1 MDIRRRMMMSKVV
14 SSGGSGGTSGIN
26 IDDYL
31 TIEALENGLIAS
43 LSTNGFE
50 YCIDGDGN
58 WKTVAANVSTE
69 SINAG
74 QTMSLRCSNPTI
86 VATTGIGTFTISK
99 KCNLKGNCM
108 SMLFGDAGKDNFSLS
123 GKNYCFYGLFKSSTT
138 IQSVSS
144 GFLPATTLSN
154 NCYYSMFNSCPSLT
168 TAPALPATTLSN
180 SCYYYMFAGCTSL
193 TTAPDLPALTL
204 VSYCYRYM
212 FYGCSKLNYIKA
224 MFTTTP
230 SSSYTGNWVSG
241 VASKGTFV
249 KNKDATWNV
258 TGANGVQYGWTV
270 IKE

>member
-1 MDIRRRMMMSKVV
+1 MDVRRRMMMSKRV

-31 TIEALENGLIAS
+31 TIEALENGLTAS
-43 LSTNGFE
+43 LSANGCE

-58 WKTVAANVSTE
+58 WKTLAAKASTE

-74 QTMSLRCSNPTI
+74 QTLSFRCSSPTI
-86 VATTGIGTFTISK
+86 GSTTGIGTFTISK

-123 GKNYCFYGLFKSSTT
+123 GKNYCFYNLFRGNTT

-154 NCYYSMFNSCPSLT
+154 
-168 TAPALPATTLSN
+168 
-180 SCYYYMFAGCTSL
+180 SCYYNMFYGCTNL

-204 VSYCYRYM
+204 VNYCYRYL
-212 FYGCSKLNYIKA
+212 FYRCSNLNYIKA

-230 SSSYTGNWVSG
+230 GSTYTYSWVNG
-241 VASKGTFV
+241 VASSGTFV
-249 KNKDATWNV
+249 KNKNASWNV
-258 TGANGVQYGWTV
+258 TSTNGVPSGWTV